1 MTGARGLV
9 REAVAP
15 ALSPDE
21 AMEALLREF
30 EEADAERIFS
40 DHAMRA
46 WRVLEHHNRA
56 AFDALR
62 AELHGGQRAV
72 LERRLREPETRRDRG
87 EVDQPVQLDLE
98 VLGARV
104 PEPPAFVLPEWLPA
118 GEVTLFAAHGGT
130 GKSAIA
136 LHLGACIVLG
146 RPFFGVPVERCG
158 VDFISFEDRA
168 DVLHWRLHRV
178 AQALGVTLADLQAA
192 GLRVFDA
199 TACATP
205 WFVRQF
211 GEVGP
216 TAAFHDIAERVGGPG
231 RVVVV
236 DGSSDVYAGDEID
249 RAQVKQFLRALRRL
263 IADDGA
269 LLLLAHVDKQAA
281 QRPADA
287 PGFSGSTGWH
297 NGVRCRWF
305 MFHEDDGGE
314 AGNLVLEVRKSNL
327 GRAGSRMVL
336 RFDDQAHV
344 FTRVDSEPVGGR
356 LFQRVDE
363 AQAIVQVI
371 RAAWA
376 AGDPIPA
383 ATGGTRTAHSVCEAR
398 DDLPESLKGKRGRA
412 RFYRAL
418 EQLRAAGAVRVVG
431 RRNASRHSVQV
442 LHAPE

>member
-1 MTGARGLV
+1 MTSLRDLV
-9 REAVAP
+9 REAVADARQSGEP
-15 ALSPDE
+15 ALLFGSATLGYFADLQANEPDAFSAE
-21 AMEALLREF
+21 VANLPTGLAREL
-30 EEADAERIFS
+30 
-40 DHAMRA
+40 M
-46 WRVLEHHNRA
+46 
-56 AFDALR
+56 
-62 AELHGGQRAV
+62 
-72 LERRLREPETRRDRG
+72 RRLRAAAGAAAP
-87 EVDQPVQLDLE
+87 VDQPVELDLAA
-98 VLGARV
+98 LAARV
-104 PEPPAFVLPEWLPA
+104 PAPPAFIVPEWLPA

-199 TACATP
+199 TACAAP

-211 GEVGP
+211 GETGL
-216 TAAFHDIAERVGGPG
+216 TAAFHEISERIGGPG
-231 RVVVV
+231 RVVIV

-269 LLLLAHVDKQAA
+269 LLLLAHVDKLGAKNGA
-281 QRPADA
+281 ESL
-287 PGFSGSTGWH
+287 GFSGSTGWH

-305 MFHEDDGGE
+305 MYRDADEEGAETGD
-314 AGNLVLEVRKSNL
+314 LVLEVRKSNL

-336 RFDDQAHV
+336 QFDDQAHV
-344 FTRVDSEPVGGR
+344 FARVDSEPVSGR

-398 DDLPESLKGKRGRA
+398 DDFPESLKGKRGRA